1 MKKVALLLVALG
13 ILSVLALPAS
23 TAWAAEEGPAKIKLP
38 QTVRGEVAAVAG
50 RALAV
55 KAGPGLVLVVTGPE
69 TVLRV
74 PGVEEPTLEDIE
86 VGDHVVALGRGKNWV
101 LRAQIIST
109 IDPAA
114 EVGRVGGQVTAIDGP
129 EITLNTLAGDTA
141 VVRTDPDTAFHI
153 PSVEAPGLDDVAV
166 DDLIIAGGVQN
177 EDGSWQAILI
187 LVPREM
193 ERRFRL
199 AGEVL
204 EVEGTTLT
212 LETRGGRQPA
222 LRTDD
227 ETVFRIPGVEA
238 PGLDDVQVGDRVLV
252 AAETRDGELYAAQVA
267 VPPEGME
274 RVIGGVTEIDG
285 QTLTVETPR
294 GEIQVLTDDATI
306 FRVPDVGQAT
316 LEAVEAGD
324 RIACAGRQEGSTT
337 FAARIVQVRPPR

>member
-23 TAWAAEEGPAKIKLP
+23 TAWAAEEDPAKVKLP

-55 KAGPGLVLVVTGPE
+55 KAGPGLVLIVTGPE

-109 IDPAA
+109 IDPEA

-129 EITLNTLAGDTA
+129 EIALNTLAGDTA
-141 VVRTDPDTAFHI
+141 VVRTDPDTVFHI
-153 PSVEAPGLDDVAV
+153 PGVEEPGLDDVAV
-166 DDLIIAGGVQN
+166 DNLIVAGGVQN

-212 LETRGGRQPA
+212 LETRGGRQPV

-227 ETVFRIPGVEA
+227 ETVFRIPGVEE

-252 AAETRDGELYAAQVA
+252 AAATQDGDLYAAQVA

-274 RVIGGVTEIDG
+274 RVVGEVTEIAG

-294 GEIQVLTDDATI
+294 GEVQVLTDDETV
-306 FRVPDVGQAT
+306 FRVPEVEEAT
-316 LEAVEAGD
+316 LADLGVGD
-324 RIACAGRQEGSTT
+324 QVVCGGSWEDPATL
-337 FAARIVQVRPPR
+337 AARVVQTRPPR